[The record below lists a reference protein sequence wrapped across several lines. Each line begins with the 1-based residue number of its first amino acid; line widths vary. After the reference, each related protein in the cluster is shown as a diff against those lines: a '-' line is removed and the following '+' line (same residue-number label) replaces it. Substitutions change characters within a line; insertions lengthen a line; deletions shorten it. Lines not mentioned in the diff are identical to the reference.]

1 MVEHLTTRDF
11 LRNFL
16 AKLFLPFSTMSFAI
30 KVEGC
35 LNYLME
41 EQSKGTKM
49 QKTEIRAA
57 EKVFIPGRK
66 HRPEETSKKT

>member
-1 MVEHLTTRDF
+1 
-11 LRNFL
+11 
-16 AKLFLPFSTMSFAI
+16 MSFPI

-49 QKTEIRAA
+49 QKTDIRAA

-66 HRPEETSKKT
+66 HRPEQTSKNLAKDPTHTEQKTQT